1 MHRQAHMNSSRSNFT
16 VGLCLFF
23 SCFASL
29 QAGQDAPGSQGWGAV
44 PSILKRITLPTFPAK
59 DFEVT
64 QFGAVGDGKTDCSR
78 AFADAINRC
87 NKVGG
92 GRVVVPAG
100 VFITGAIHL
109 KSNVNLYVSK
119 EATIRFSTDPGKYL
133 PVVFTRW
140 EGTECMNYSALIYA
154 FEQSNIAVTGEGVLD
169 GQGSDDT
176 WWSWK
181 GNRQGSA
188 GKPNQNDARRKLL
201 EMGEKNV
208 PVRDRIFG
216 EGSYLRPNF
225 FQPYRCK
232 NVLVEGVTF
241 KNSPMWFLNPV
252 LCKNVSVIN
261 VTTEGQGPNND
272 GCDPESCTDV
282 LIKNCFFN
290 TGDDCIAIKS
300 GRNGDGRRVNVACEN
315 IVIQGCTMRNGHGGV
330 VIGSEVS
337 GSVRNVFAEECAMDS
352 PNLDRGLR
360 IKTNA
365 IRGGVIENVFMR
377 NVKIGQ
383 VAEAVVKID
392 FYYEEGDKGNFT
404 PIVRNVDIRN
414 VECNKSQ
421 FGVWIRAYDRSP
433 ATGVHIENCTFNNVA
448 EADVLENVKDLSLIN
463 VKTTFRTTSE
473 KVH

>member
-1 MHRQAHMNSSRSNFT
+1 MPLTSRRLYLILILILSSLILT
-16 VGLCLFF
+16 DAG
-23 SCFASL
+23 FA
-29 QAGQDAPGSQGWGAV
+29 QKAATGPAGWGRLPA
-44 PSILKRITLPTFPAK
+44 ILKRITPPKFPAR
-59 DFEVT
+59 DFDVI
-64 QFGAVGDGKTDCSR
+64 QFGAVGDGNTDCSK
-78 AFADAINRC
+78 AFSDAISAC
-87 NKVGG
+87 NKAGG
-92 GRVVVPAG
+92 GRVVVPQG
-100 VFITGAIHL
+100 VFLTGAIHL

-119 EATIRFSTDPGKYL
+119 DATIRFSTDPKLYL

-154 FEQSNIAVTGEGVLD
+154 FEQNNIALTGEGMLD
-169 GQGSDDT
+169 AQASDDN

-181 GNRQGSA
+181 GNREAGA
-188 GKPNQNDARRKLL
+188 GKPNQNEARKKLL
-201 EMGEKNV
+201 DMGDKDV
-208 PVRDRIFG
+208 PVRERIFG
-216 EGSYLRPNF
+216 DGSYLRPNF

-252 LCKNVSVIN
+252 LCKNVSVIG

-300 GRNGDGRRVNVACEN
+300 GRNRDGRRVNVACEN
-315 IVIQGCTMRNGHGGV
+315 IVVQGCTMRNGHGGV

-337 GSVRNVFAEECAMDS
+337 GSVRNVYAEECAMDS
-352 PNLDRGLR
+352 PVLERGLR

-365 IRGGVIENVFMR
+365 VRGGVIENVFMR

-383 VAEAVVKID
+383 VLEAVVKID
-392 FYYEEGDKGNFT
+392 FYYEEGDKGKFA
-404 PIVRNVDIRN
+404 PIVRNINVRN
-414 VECNKSQ
+414 VESNMSR
-421 FGVWIRAYDRSP
+421 FGVWIRAFSTSP
-433 ATGVHIENCTFNNVA
+433 ASGVHIENCTFSNVA

-463 VKTTFRTTSE
+463 VKTTFRQASTKS
-473 KVH
+473 K

>member
-1 MHRQAHMNSSRSNFT
+1 MFLSPRLKNLTLTLIASSLLLSIQ
-16 VGLCLFF
+16 GL
-23 SCFASL
+23 SQ
-29 QAGQDAPGSQGWGAV
+29 QAGSATGVWTKLPQ
-44 PSILKRITLPTFPAK
+44 ILKRIVPPKFPK
-59 DFEVT
+59 KHFDIT
-64 QFGAVGDGKTDCSR
+64 QFGAIGDGKADCSK
-78 AFADAINRC
+78 AFAHAIERC
-87 NKVGG
+87 TKAGG

-100 VFITGAIHL
+100 VFLTGAIHL
-109 KSNVNLYVSK
+109 KNNVNLYVSK
-119 EATIRFSTDPGKYL
+119 DATIRFSTDPSKYL

-154 FEQSNIAVTGEGVLD
+154 FEQTNIAVTGEGVLD
-169 GQGSDDT
+169 GQGSDDN

-181 GNRQGSA
+181 GIRQGST
-188 GKPNQNDARRKLL
+188 GKPNQNEARKKLL
-201 EMGEKNV
+201 EMGEQNV
-208 PVRDRIFG
+208 PVKNRIFG

-241 KNSPMWFLNPV
+241 KNSPMWFLHPA
-252 LCKNVSVIN
+252 LSRNVSVIG
-261 VTTEGQGPNND
+261 VTMDGQGPNND

-300 GRNGDGRRVNVACEN
+300 GRNADGRRVNVPSEN
-315 IVIQGCTMRNGHGGV
+315 IVVQGCTMRNGHGGV

-337 GSVRNVFAEECAMDS
+337 GSVRNVYAEDCAMDS
-352 PNLDRGLR
+352 PTLERALR

-365 IRGGVIENVFMR
+365 VRGGIIENVFMR
-377 NVKIGQ
+377 NVKVGQ

-392 FYYEEGDKGNFT
+392 FYYEEGDKGNFM
-404 PIVRNVDIRN
+404 PVVRTVDVRS

-433 ATGVHIENCTFNNVA
+433 ATGVHIENCTFRNVA
-448 EADVLENVKDLSLIN
+448 EANVLDNVKDLSLIN
-463 VKTTFRTTSE
+463 VKTVFRTAAE
-473 KVH
+473 KSK